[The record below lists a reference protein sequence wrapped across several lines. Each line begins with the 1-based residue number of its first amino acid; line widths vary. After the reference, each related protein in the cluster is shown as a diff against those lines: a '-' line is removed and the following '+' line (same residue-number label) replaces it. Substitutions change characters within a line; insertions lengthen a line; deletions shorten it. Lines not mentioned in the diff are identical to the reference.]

1 MVLDAFLAF
10 ALQTSKVGIT
20 SVNVTDRAT
29 SHSRAQV
36 VPHQPSHWLLRARRG
51 RDLFS
56 GLLRT
61 PQMRGRGV
69 SGI

>member
-20 SVNVTDRAT
+20 AVYVTDRAT

-36 VPHQPSHWLLRARRG
+36 VPH
-51 RDLFS
+51 
-56 GLLRT
+56 
-61 PQMRGRGV
+61 
-69 SGI
+69 